1 MAKTK
6 LTLWVDEALIARA
19 KQFSQRNDT
28 SVSALVSLFL
38 ASLDDDRGVATPVA
52 RRLRGVLPSDVKREE
67 HR

>member
-52 RRLRGVLPSDVKREE
+52 SSQPTRSRPFTISWLST
-67 HR
+67 